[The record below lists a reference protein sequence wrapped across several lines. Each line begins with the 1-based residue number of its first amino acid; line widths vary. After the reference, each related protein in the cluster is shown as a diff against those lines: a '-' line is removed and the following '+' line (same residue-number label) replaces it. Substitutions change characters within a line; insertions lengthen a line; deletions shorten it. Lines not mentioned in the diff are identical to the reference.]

1 MGLGHSV
8 IPLGGLSS
16 AVQAGHK
23 GLSAHLPLPGATG
36 IPQLWHK
43 QQSLARQADEG
54 VSAHGKAGGMKPD
67 TPEPIAAPLAADVAQ
82 EGAGAEGD
90 ASSSDSDLSSDSES
104 DDEAEAKAEA
114 SGPVAGATA
123 EPCTSPST
131 AALLADE
138 DATRWYFDAGTD
150 GKGE

>member
-1 MGLGHSV
+1 MGV
-8 IPLGGLSS
+8 E
-16 AVQAGHK
+16 
-23 GLSAHLPLPGATG
+23 
-36 IPQLWHK
+36 
-43 QQSLARQADEG
+43 RF
-54 VSAHGKAGGMKPD
+54 AGGRLVTVFSATDYCGVAGNAGAALLVDRELDVQPLIIQPNRAAQPD
-67 TPEPIAAPLAADVAQ
+67 TPEPIAAPLAADVAD